1 MDLDIIIGEE
11 LTAVEFVQDYLQ
23 LRFGDPLLALFAW
36 PHIADADFVSIA
48 HGEPGYRDALCSV
61 IGEDVS
67 ATTFNEGSELTI
79 EFENGTV
86 IALSLREED
95 LATPEAGHF
104 RPSPDSHELY
114 EF

>member
-1 MDLDIIIGEE
+1 
-11 LTAVEFVQDYLQ
+11 VEFVQDYLQ

-79 EFENGTV
+79 EFEME
-86 IALSLREED
+86 LSLHCLYARKTSLRQRQATSGHRRTRTSSTNSEE
-95 LATPEAGHF
+95 
-104 RPSPDSHELY
+104 
-114 EF
+114 